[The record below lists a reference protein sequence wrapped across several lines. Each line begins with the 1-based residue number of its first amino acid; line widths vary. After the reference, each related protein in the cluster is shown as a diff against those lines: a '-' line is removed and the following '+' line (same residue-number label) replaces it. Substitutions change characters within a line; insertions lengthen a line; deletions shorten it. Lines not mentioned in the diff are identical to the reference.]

1 MTVVSVFTHCVQA
14 IRRGELIRRVSST
27 DKEFHF
33 QNWFRDRLTEMGMKR
48 MRFNLLIDADTQQY
62 KAAAQHL
69 LCASH
74 RQRYVAFTHGCS

>member
-1 MTVVSVFTHCVQA
+1 
-14 IRRGELIRRVSST
+14 
-27 DKEFHF
+27 
-33 QNWFRDRLTEMGMKR
+33 